1 MPAPP
6 ILIEHTGLITS
17 VGMSAPASC
26 AAMRAKV
33 SNPSETRFRGAD
45 GAWVMAHQ
53 VELTP
58 PVRGLH
64 KLARMASLAIEES
77 LQALPRADWAKLP
90 LLLCVAEA
98 ARPGRVAGLDEQ
110 LFPMIERELGVSFA
124 AHSMVIT
131 QGRVGAAVALA
142 QARTLI
148 TQGRCERVLV
158 AAVDSLLHAPTLDH
172 YAAQGRLLSP
182 VSSNGFMPGEGAGAM
197 LVGRPLGQTAQPGE
211 LWCMGCGFGVEAAH
225 IDSGEPLRAEGLR
238 QALVGALTESGRAI
252 HEMDYRI
259 ADLSGEHY
267 YFKEAT
273 LARSRLMRV
282 LKDEFDIWHPAE
294 SIGETGA
301 LAGVA
306 IVALAQA
313 AGRKGYALGR
323 QALVHLSNDA
333 GQRAALVLQ
342 HGGPHGQ

>member
-6 ILIEHTGLITS
+6 ILIEHTGLVTS

-26 AAMRAKV
+26 AAFRAKV

-53 VELTP
+53 VELVP
-58 PVRGLH
+58 PLRGLH
-64 KLARMASLAIEES
+64 KLARMASLAIEEA
-77 LQALPRADWAKLP
+77 LQPLPRADWSKLP

-110 LFPMIERELGVSFA
+110 LFPMIEKGLGVSFA
-124 AHSMVIT
+124 THSMVIT

-142 QARTLI
+142 QARALI

-158 AAVDSLLHAPTLDH
+158 AAVDSLLHAATLDH
-172 YAAQGRLLSP
+172 HASQGRLLSTE
-182 VSSNGFMPGEGAGAM
+182 SSNGFMPGEGAGAL
-197 LVGRPLGQTAQPGE
+197 LVGRPEGKAGE
-211 LWCMGCGFGVEAAH
+211 LWCTGCGFGVESAH

-238 QALVGALTESGRAI
+238 QALVGALAEAGRQI

-267 YFKEAT
+267 
-273 LARSRLMRV
+273 
-282 LKDEFDIWHPAE
+282 
-294 SIGETGA
+294 
-301 LAGVA
+301 
-306 IVALAQA
+306 
-313 AGRKGYALGR
+313 
-323 QALVHLSNDA
+323 
-333 GQRAALVLQ
+333 
-342 HGGPHGQ
+342 